1 LEEFVVLARELNF
14 GRAAAKSHASRT
26 AFSRHIHELEDYF
39 GVELVE
45 RSRPLRLTPSGEAL
59 FGSLQ
64 DVAPRLEELKT
75 VVRNAQHSKGSV
87 DTGFC

>member
-1 LEEFVVLARELNF
+1 MLARELNF
-14 GRAAAKSHASRT
+14 GRAAAKTHASRT

-39 GVELVE
+39 GVELVD

-59 FGSLQ
+59 FRSLQ

-75 VVRNAQHSKGSV
+75 VVRNAQHSKGSA
-87 DTGFC
+87 DTGFP